1 MKGKANMRIQG
12 KLIGGFVTVLAM
24 SLALGIYAIA
34 VMLGAGIKGAPVIIT
49 GCIMFA
55 IAAAAVIFPVVM
67 GVSIR
72 NRLHW
77 YESMLDSIPFPI
89 SVTDSDMN
97 WTFINKPVE
106 DMLGI
111 KRKDVLGKQCE
122 NWNAEIC
129 RTANCGIER
138 LRNGDLQTA
147 FKQTGMDFQV
157 DTSYILDKKGNR
169 IGHIEVVQDITARVR
184 GAEYSVAEVK
194 KIAENLKQLEQGNL
208 KLEFGVAEGDK
219 YTEGENKN
227 FKEINLSF
235 KRAVDAIAGY
245 VGEMSA
251 VLEEMSKGNLGACIA
266 SEYRG
271 DFVHLK
277 NSINGIAQSL
287 SGVMSEINIAAD
299 QVSEGTKQVS
309 DGSQEISQGATQ
321 QASAIQEL
329 TASLTQI
336 SQQTKQN
343 AESAG
348 RANELTSAAKEGAA
362 RGNEHMKEM
371 QQAMAQISE
380 ASQDISKIIK
390 VIDDIAFQTNIL
402 ALNAAVEAA
411 RAGVHGK
418 GFAVVAD
425 EVRNLAARSAGAAKE
440 TTGLIEGSIHKTEAG
455 RKIADET
462 AGALSA
468 IVEDVEKAAK
478 LVGEIAE
485 ASNEQASAIA
495 QVNRGIE
502 QMNEVVQTNTATS
515 QQAAAASEELSGQA
529 ETLKGLVKKFRLKA

>member
-1 MKGKANMRIQG
+1 MNKKTNMKLQG
-12 KLIGGFVTVLAM
+12 KLIGSFVTVLVL
-24 SLALGIYAIA
+24 SLALGIYATTA
-34 VMLGAGIKGAPVIIT
+34 MLGAGVGGAPLIIT
-49 GCIMFA
+49 GCITLA
-55 IAAAAVIFPVVM
+55 IAAAAVIFPIVI
-67 GVSIR
+67 GASLK

-77 YESMLDSIPFPI
+77 YESLLDAIPFPI

-97 WTFINKPVE
+97 WTFVNKPVE

-111 KRKDVLGKQCE
+111 KRNDVLGMQCE
-122 NWNAEIC
+122 NWNADIC
-129 RTANCGIER
+129 RTANCGIAR
-138 LRNGDLQTA
+138 LRNGDLQTT
-147 FKQTGMDFQV
+147 FKQLGRDFQV
-157 DTSYILDKKGNR
+157 DTSYILDRKGNR
-169 IGHIEVVQDITARVR
+169 IGHIEVVQDITAKVR
-184 GAEYSVAEVK
+184 GAEYSAAEVK
-194 KIAENLKQLEQGNL
+194 KIAENLRQLEQGNL
-208 KLEFGVAEGDK
+208 KLKFEVAEGDQ
-219 YTEGENKN
+219 YTESEKKN
-227 FKEINLSF
+227 FEEISSSF

-245 VGEMSA
+245 IGEISAALTKMS
-251 VLEEMSKGNLGACIA
+251 EGNLDVGIT

-271 DFVHLK
+271 DFMQLK

-287 SGVMSEINIAAD
+287 SAVMSEINIAAE

-309 DGSQEISQGATQ
+309 EGSQEISQGATQ

-336 SQQTKQN
+336 SEQTRQN

-348 RANELTSAAKEGAA
+348 RANELTSTAKEGAA

-371 QQAMAQISE
+371 QQAMAQISA

-411 RAGVHGK
+411 RAGAHGK
-418 GFAVVAD
+418 GFAVVAE

-440 TTGLIEGSIHKTEAG
+440 TTGLIEGSIQKTEAG
-455 RKIADET
+455 TKIADET
-462 AGALSA
+462 AKALSA
-468 IVEDVEKAAK
+468 IVEDVEKAAE
-478 LVGEIAE
+478 LVGEIAA
-485 ASNEQASAIA
+485 ASNEQAAAIT

-529 ETLKGLVKKFRLKA
+529 ETLKGLVKKFRLKD